1 MCEMTGTTELSCGC
15 SDGVVVMV
23 FSEDR
28 GDHGDIMEDSVGGL
42 QLG

>member
-23 FSEDR
+23 SGEDR
-28 GDHGDIMEDSVGGL
+28 RDHEDIMEDSVVGL
-42 QLG
+42 QIG